1 MENIQIIPVV
11 TEKANAIT
19 EKSTANAET
28 ASPENGKRN
37 RRRKKIGSR
46 YTFKVSPDANKYQIK
61 DAIEKLYDVKVVDVS
76 TMNYGGKNKQRYTKS
91 GIIKGHTVAF
101 KKAVVTLAE
110 GQTIDFYSNL

>member
-28 ASPENGKRN
+28 ANPENG
-37 RRRKKIGSR
+37 RRTKKLKKIGSR
-46 YTFKVSPDANKYQIK
+46 YTFKVSSDANKHQIK
-61 DAIEKLYDVKVVDVS
+61 DAIEKMYDVKVVGVS
-76 TMNYGGKNKQRYTKS
+76 TMNYNGKNKQRYTKS

-101 KKAVVTLAE
+101 KKAIVTIE
-110 GQTIDFYSNL
+110 KGQTIDFYSNL

>member
-28 ASPENGKRN
+28 ASAENGKRTIK
-37 RRRKKIGSR
+37 RKKIGSR

-61 DAIEKLYDVKVVDVS
+61 DAIEKMYDVKVVGVS
-76 TMNYGGKNKQRYTKS
+76 TMNYNGKNKQRYTKS

-101 KKAVVTLAE
+101 KKAIVTLAE

>member
-19 EKSTANAET
+19 EKSIANAEK
-28 ASPENGKRN
+28 ASTENG
-37 RRRKKIGSR
+37 RRRKNRKKIGSR
-46 YTFKVSPDANKYQIK
+46 YTFKVSPDANKHQIK
-61 DAIEKLYDVKVVDVS
+61 DAIEKMYDVKVVGVS

-101 KKAVVTLAE
+101 KKDIVTIE
-110 GQTIDFYSNL
+110 KGQTIDFYSNL